1 MPAPVIIVSGDSA
14 YGYRSVLQI
23 LLRGIDLIT
32 RVASNAALY
41 EPAPPR
47 PPKRERARRK
57 KVHRLTGDR
66 TILIEPARTLT
77 VG

>member
-14 YGYRSVLQI
+14 YGGRSVLQN
-23 LLRGIDLIT
+23 LPRGVDLIT

-41 EPAPPR
+41 EPAPPL
-47 PPKRERARRK
+47 PPKQKRARQK
-57 KVHRLTGDR
+57 KGHRPTGDR

-77 VG
+77 GG